1 MIKNFKE
8 IITELKS
15 QIPIQDLI
23 SEHITLKKSGRG
35 FVGLCPFHD
44 DHHPSLQ
51 IHPQKGIFKCFS
63 CGTGGDIITFY
74 ALITKKEWK
83 DAIPELAL
91 KYGIKVEYGAENK
104 TETEIKNKLY
114 DLNNAA
120 MEFFIS
126 NVHKET
132 RKEALSYL
140 TEKRKLNKKTI
151 KKYKIGFVPDE
162 WDLLYNYFT
171 KEKKYPQELILAS
184 GLFIPRENQ
193 DGYYDRF
200 RNRIIF
206 PIFNESG
213 NVIGFGGRTFLKADS
228 NEPKYIN
235 SPETLIYNKGQT
247 LYGLNFARDEIK
259 KLDCV
264 ILTEGYLDVITAH
277 QNGFLNTVATLG
289 TAMTLNQARLLAK
302 YTVSKRINLCMDT
315 DSAGKKSIENIFR
328 LTQDLQA
335 SNLDIK
341 VITDLSAKDL
351 DESLQKEDLTSIKA
365 KIENGQKL
373 IYFIFER
380 IIRRYFKAQKED
392 NDINKKSALDE
403 ITETLAQIKDPI
415 EQNENLQYIS
425 HKLNINE
432 ELIGLKIKEKNKSL
446 RQKFLKVQ
454 SYKEKD
460 KEEKDDFKMYSFE
473 RFKHA
478 EIELL
483 VLYISSFPN
492 KSEIKT
498 KLSEIKFIDEKYC
511 LIKDFLDNLETDDLK
526 PEEVINKLLIE
537 FNEYKHIMS
546 VISELALK
554 IETNTDSEYLKNKDQ
569 ILNEA
574 KEWIKWWVTNKQ
586 QMQNLREKL
595 KICKNEKEETTVLQE
610 MMNIVKNNTTP

>member
-23 SEHITLKKSGRG
+23 SEHITLKKSGRV

-140 TEKRKLNKKTI
+140 TEKRKLNEETI

-213 NVIGFGGRTFLKADS
+213 NVIGFGGRIFLKVDS

-373 IYFIFER
+373 IYFIFDR
-380 IIRRYFKAQKED
+380 IFVKYLKAQEED
-392 NDINKKSALDE
+392 NDINKKSALEE

-554 IETNTDSEYLKNKDQ
+554 IENNTDSEYLKNKEQ

>member
-140 TEKRKLNKKTI
+140 TEKRKLNEETI

-373 IYFIFER
+373 IYFIFDR
-380 IIRRYFKAQKED
+380 IFVKYLKAQEED
-392 NDINKKSALDE
+392 NDINKKSALEE

-432 ELIGLKIKEKNKSL
+432 ELISLKIKEKNKSL

-460 KEEKDDFKMYSFE
+460 KEEKDDFKMYTFE

-483 VLYISSFPN
+483 VLYIGSFPN